1 MAEAAD
7 TKVWV
12 GNGDGAAGTNW
23 KGAVMADST
32 SPISG
37 ACTTGANL
45 FLDGTGS
52 HDGIAIS
59 DVKYFYAGYGSGDGT
74 ATGNSLTINAGD
86 YNYGDSKQFHGG
98 HTSGS
103 GAVTGNNLTIN
114 GGVFDKKCEFYGG
127 HSSGSGAVTGNTL
140 TINAGSFDVDDSVN
154 FYWLAAGRS
163 DGGGDV
169 TGNTLK
175 IYGGSFNGKISS
187 LNGGMAW
194 GLTMTSYGKVNN
206 NTIIIDG
213 VSITS
218 KQTLIG

>member
-1 MAEAAD
+1 MKMKIQNKLKKSVLACAVLLSVLSLGAMAEAAE

-59 DVKYFYAGYGSGDGT
+59 DVNYFYAGYGSGDGT
-74 ATGNSLTINAGD
+74 ATGNSLTITDGS
-86 YNYGDSKQFHGG
+86 YGEKKYFYGG

-114 GGVFDKKCEFYGG
+114 GGVFGKQCEFYGG
-127 HSSGSGAVTGNTL
+127 YTYRGSGAVTGNTL
-140 TINAGSFDVDDSVN
+140 TINAGSFDVYIPGEV
-154 FYWLAAGRS
+154 Y
-163 DGGGDV
+163 
-169 TGNTLK
+169 
-175 IYGGSFNGKISS
+175 
-187 LNGGMAW
+187 
-194 GLTMTSYGKVNN
+194 
-206 NTIIIDG
+206 
-213 VSITS
+213 
-218 KQTLIG
+218 